1 MPKLTEQDRATLSAA
16 FPAALTDEVHAAI
29 TKLPALTLHTGHV
42 GPMTLH
48 GEPLRLFSR
57 LYCEPWTCPKHRST
71 QHLILAC
78 LHTRH
83 HDGFVRQAQLELL
96 LGAEPDWCAPFVLAL
111 LGEPVIQLHA
121 QIAQSGALQRP
132 HYQRFAQENSPFMTL
147 LRQRVLSYWNEYYR
161 AQHLDLG
168 RYPAMQAL
176 LMLGL
181 KPPRRLRARL
191 TR

>member
-1 MPKLTEQDRATLSAA
+1 MPTLSAQDRATLSAA
-16 FPAALTDEVHAAI
+16 FPASLAPEVHAAL

-57 LYCEPWTCPKHRST
+57 LYCEPWRCPKQRST

-78 LHTRH
+78 IHTRH

-111 LGEPVIQLHA
+111 LGEPVIELHA
-121 QIAQSGALQRP
+121 QIAQSGSLTSP
-132 HYQRFAQENSPFMTL
+132 SYQRFAQENSALMTL
-147 LRQRVLSYWNEYYR
+147 LGQRVLSYWNEYYR
-161 AQHLDLG
+161 VQHLDLA

-181 KPPRRLRARL
+181 KPPKRLKRRPM
-191 TR
+191 